1 MAAIGNLPSSTS
13 SNKTT
18 KYFNN
23 FFAED
28 LYTSS
33 NINDA
38 VIGYFET
45 ITGNTDAAKTMAS
58 SVLYTAL
65 SQGLDPMELI
75 DQFRKMPAGEL
86 DAYLAMILNLNRAG
100 TSLLG
105 ISNQPETNKYIIRA
119 ILP

>member
-1 MAAIGNLPSSTS
+1 MASPTNLPNTKTA
-13 SNKTT
+13 NKTT
-18 KYFNN
+18 EYFNN
-23 FFAED
+23 YYSED

-38 VIGYFET
+38 VMGYFET
-45 ITGNTDAAKTMAS
+45 ITGNADSAKVLAS

-75 DQFRKMPAGEL
+75 DQFRKMGAGEL
-86 DAYLAMILNLNRAG
+86 NAYLAMILNLNRAS

-105 ISNQPETNKYIIRA
+105 ISNQPETNKYIVRA